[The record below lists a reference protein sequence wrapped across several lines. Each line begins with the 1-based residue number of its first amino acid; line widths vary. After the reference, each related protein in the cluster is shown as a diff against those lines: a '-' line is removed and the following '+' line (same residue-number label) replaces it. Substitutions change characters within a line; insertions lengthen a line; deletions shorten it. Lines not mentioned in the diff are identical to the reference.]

1 MEPMDILKIVAVAG
15 ALLIALYGINRID
28 ARMKAMNQGFGP
40 NTLRALGLVIF
51 LPALVVLAVVTDLRS
66 RRTRGAARHRR
77 RLRAVAVDGGRPGRG
92 QREAPRDG
100 GLT

>member
-1 MEPMDILKIVAVAG
+1 MAPTDILKIVAVAG

-28 ARMKAMNQGFGP
+28 ARMKALNQGFGP

-51 LPALVVLAVVTDLRS
+51 LPALVVFAVVTDLPA
-66 RRTRGAARHRR
+66 GVLAA
-77 RLRAVAVDGGRPGRG
+77 LLGTVAGYVLSQSTSDDQGEGKGG
-92 QREAPRDG
+92 APRDG